1 MVKIVLIIF
10 GAIIILAALIV
21 IGDISFNREAKN
33 KAEELFKKS
42 KETEPEIE
50 AEIVTEADIKDLP
63 EPVQRYLKYTQI
75 IGKEKIKTVRLKQG
89 GYFRMQEDQKWMPL
103 EAEQYFNV
111 DSAEFIWV
119 AKVKFA
125 PFLYIYAKDEFID
138 GRGNLVVKLLGLITV
153 ADARG
158 YEVDHGEL
166 MRFLAECIW
175 FPSAFL
181 NDYMEWEAVDK
192 NSARATITY
201 GGTSASV
208 TYHFNEK
215 GEVTSITAKRYR
227 EVEGEFVLEDWEGQ
241 ILEYREFNGLT
252 VPSRVNIIWKLDTG
266 DFCYDRIEVVDIEY
280 NEASVY

>member
-1 MVKIVLIIF
+1 MVKIALIIS
-10 GAIIILAALIV
+10 GAILLAVLLIAAGS
-21 IGDISFNREAKN
+21 ITFNREVKGEV
-33 KAEELFKKS
+33 EELFKK
-42 KETEPEIE
+42 E
-50 AEIVTEADIKDLP
+50 AEEGIGAGKEVITEEDIKGLP
-63 EPVQRYLKYTQI
+63 EPVQKYMKYTQMV
-75 IGKEKIKTVRLKQG
+75 GKEKIKTVRLKQG
-89 GYFRMQEDQKWMPL
+89 GYFRMNEDQKWMPI

-119 AKVKFA
+119 ARVKFA

-153 ADARG
+153 ADAKG

-181 NDYMEWEAVDK
+181 NDYMEWEAVDE
-192 NSARATITY
+192 NSARATITH
-201 GGTSASV
+201 GKISASV

-227 EVEGEFVLEDWEGQ
+227 EVNGEFVLEDWEGQ
-241 ILEYREFNGLT
+241 ILEYSEFNGLT
-252 VPSRVNIIWKLDTG
+252 VPSRVDIIWKLDTG
-266 DFCYDRIEVVDIEY
+266 DFSYDRIEVVEIEY
-280 NEASVY
+280 NEAY